1 MSEQYITVPA
11 ASTGGTCTSRAWVR
25 NPDWLSMPTVSNGDE
40 IIYLLVAVKENVP
53 NFLSFV
59 VNTSGVDYSVDLY
72 NDGTTV
78 TTHTDNTQAD
88 FNLDYTK
95 GTGEITDEDY
105 KQVMVKISIASG
117 TMVGLNCYKEHPDGN
132 ASHSLEQRILS
143 VIMAGSFTTASEMFR
158 SGTKARHTMLEE
170 FEFVGTSSITSYANA
185 FFGTNRLGKVKG
197 DFSSGTNFNN
207 CWNGVSGDF
216 DKSEMTM
223 PTSGITNL
231 SQTFSSI
238 LTGRWAGS
246 WVPDF
251 LKGVEYPATSFQASA
266 LEIFGTDTY
275 RARFDSMTNANGF
288 YQLFHSN
295 VKLTQAYFLQAQT
308 QPKGLYRS
316 FRNCYVLQV
325 VDAIDAS
332 LVTNMTTTFQNAYSL
347 SWLRLVG
354 ITVSFDISGCN
365 FNRTGLVQVFNDLG
379 TATATIDVSSN
390 PGTGDLTAADL
401 LIATNKGWTVTT

>member
-1 MSEQYITVPA
+1 MREQYITVPA

-53 NFLSFV
+53 NFLSFAL
-59 VNTSGVDYSVDLY
+59 NTSGVDYSVDLY

-78 TTHTDNTQAD
+78 TTHTDNSQAD

-95 GTGEITDEDY
+95 GTAEITEEDY

-132 ASHSLEQRILS
+132 ASHSLEHRILS
-143 VIMAGSFTTASEMFR
+143 VIMAGSFTTATEMFR

-170 FEFVGTSSITSYANA
+170 FEFVGTSSITNYSNA
-185 FFGTNRLGKVKG
+185 FYGANRLGKVKG
-197 DFSSGTNFNN
+197 DFSAGTNFNN
-207 CWNGVSGDF
+207 CWSGVTGDF

-223 PTSGITNL
+223 PTSGITNF
-231 SQTFSSI
+231 SQTFASI

-251 LKGVEYPATSFQASA
+251 LKGVEYPSSTFNASA
-266 LEIFGTDTY
+266 LEIFGTPTY

-288 YQLFHSN
+288 YQLFQSN
-295 VKLTQAYFLQAQT
+295 VKLTQAYFLQAET
-308 QPKGLYRS
+308 QPKSLYRS

-325 VDAIDAS
+325 IDAIDGSA
-332 LVTNMTTTFQNAYSL
+332 VTNMTQTFENAYSL

-379 TATATIDVSSN
+379 SASSTIDVSDN
-390 PGTGDLTAADL
+390 PGTGDLTADDL